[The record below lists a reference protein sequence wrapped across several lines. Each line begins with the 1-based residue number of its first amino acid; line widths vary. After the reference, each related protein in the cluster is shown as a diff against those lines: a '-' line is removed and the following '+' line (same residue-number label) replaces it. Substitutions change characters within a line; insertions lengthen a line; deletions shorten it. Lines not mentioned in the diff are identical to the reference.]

1 MVASLIICNDSFL
14 FLSFSLIRVN
24 SNKKRKKK
32 KKNNNNNKSSLS
44 FSLIM
49 PNDSIICKGCNLVWL
64 IPTVT
69 YQQAMELVGIP
80 NMEASSGALLRR
92 FQWQL
97 QVKIQDRG
105 QPKFLDDE
113 ASQAQRYKDLFH
125 L

>member
-1 MVASLIICNDSFL
+1 
-14 FLSFSLIRVN
+14 
-24 SNKKRKKK
+24 
-32 KKNNNNNKSSLS
+32 
-44 FSLIM
+44 M
-49 PNDSIICKGCNLVWL
+49 PNDSIICKECNLVWL

-80 NMEASSGALLRR
+80 KMEASSGALLRR

-113 ASQAQRYKDLFH
+113 ASQTQRYKDLFYLLDGDNCSLTH
-125 L
+125 AELLRHVGVTKIYKEGTNTGTALSQRLSRWSKKEKRN